1 MSLKRILFL
10 LLPVCLISAA
20 GLFIACGKSPSGPD
34 NGPTPSVLT
43 VELTGGNK
51 PSLRLEVPTE
61 EAVSAGNGTDRSCSD
76 AMSGCKVTATWTI
89 CPDEDFQSYALYRS
103 TSPGIAADPGN
114 AELLT
119 VFTDANQRSFEDA
132 TVELGVTYYY
142 AVRTGNGTGVFAWS
156 NEAEITTPGAPT
168 PSVLTAIAG
177 ATEVAL
183 SWTSCPDEDFSRYT
197 LYRSYVGDIAG
208 DTLSAEKLGVFT
220 DPGVLAFNDS
230 TLTQTT
236 AYYALRTTNAAG
248 LSVWSNEETAVLR
261 GCTVVA
267 WGGNDYGQCD
277 VPSPNSGF
285 IAVAGGFGHSLGLR
299 SDGSIVAWGR
309 NDYGQCDV
317 PSPNSGFTAV
327 AGGMDHSLGLRND
340 SSISAWGWNS
350 DGQCDVPSPNS
361 DFMAVAGGW
370 AHSLGLKSN
379 GSIVAWGYNGY
390 GLCDVPLPNSSFIA
404 VAAGWAH
411 SLGLKSNGSI
421 VAWGRNNYSQCTV
434 PSPNSAF
441 IAVAAGAYHS
451 LGLKSN
457 GSIVAWGSNDYG
469 QCTVP
474 SPNSGFTAVAAGVSH
489 SLGLREE

>member
-1 MSLKRILFL
+1 MSLKRISYL

-43 VELTGGNK
+43 
-51 PSLRLEVPTE
+51 
-61 EAVSAGNGTDRSCSD
+61 AV
-76 AMSGCKVTATWTI
+76 
-89 CPDEDFQSYALYRS
+89 
-103 TSPGIAADPGN
+103 AD
-114 AELLT
+114 T
-119 VFTDANQRSFEDA
+119 
-132 TVELGVTYYY
+132 
-142 AVRTGNGTGVFAWS
+142 
-156 NEAEITTPGAPT
+156 
-168 PSVLTAIAG
+168 
-177 ATEVAL
+177 TEVAL
-183 SWTSCPDEDFSRYT
+183 SWTRCPDEDFFSYT
-197 LYRSYVGDIAG
+197 LYRSYVAGIAG

-220 DPGVLAFNDS
+220 DPGVLSFNDS
-230 TLTQTT
+230 IIEQPTV
-236 AYYALRTTNAAG
+236 YYALRTTNAAG
-248 LSVWSNEETAVLR
+248 LSVWSNEEVAVLR
-261 GCTVVA
+261 GCT
-267 WGGNDYGQCD
+267 
-277 VPSPNSGF
+277 
-285 IAVAGGFGHSLGLR
+285 
-299 SDGSIVAWGR
+299 IVAWGH
-309 NDYGQCDV
+309 NTY
-317 PSPNSGFTAV
+317 
-327 AGGMDHSLGLRND
+327 
-340 SSISAWGWNS
+340 
-350 DGQCDVPSPNS
+350 GQCDVPSPNS